1 MKLEDMDKLYEYTV
15 KLWESVEE
23 EQYNFEQKT
32 QEKLQEANMKISGLQ
47 SEVASE
53 KVMNQD
59 LLKRLESKV
68 QEIGSL
74 NDKLSTANN
83 LAGRL
88 NQELL
93 ESQKKQKELK
103 TQLLRIVGIIG

>member
-1 MKLEDMDKLYEYTV
+1 MKLEDMDKLYGYTV

-32 QEKLQEANMKISGLQ
+32 QAELQEANMKISVLQ

-53 KVMNQD
+53 KVINQD

-74 NDKLSTANN
+74 NGKLSTANN

-93 ESQKKQKELK
+93 ESQKKQKEFK